1 MKKLNIHKLYQMK
14 LFLFFAISSIAA
26 CTSQK
31 VARTISFAVPEAGTI
46 INAGDS
52 VELRLHIP
60 EGNTVD
66 SIIYLLGEQVIGKSN
81 DNSAV
86 YFDTNGQR
94 LGSKLIMARAYQSG
108 EETESTTNI
117 VVVASSAPEAYGF
130 SVINSFPHDP
140 KAYTQGLEYQDGFL
154 YESTGEYGQSSLRKV
169 DLESGKVIQKI
180 DLPAKQFGEG
190 LTIVG
195 DKLIQLTWQENIG
208 IVYNKSTFEKIKEFP
223 YQDSKEGW
231 GLCFDGE
238 RLIKTDGSNRLYF
251 LDKDTY
257 QETGFIEVYND
268 KGPVDSLNELEMI
281 DGKLFAN
288 VYQTDKIVIIDPKT
302 GQVEAELN
310 LIGLLPQSHYKEN
323 QTNVLNGIAYDKQN
337 KRLFVTGKNWD
348 TLFEIKM
355 LTR

>member
-1 MKKLNIHKLYQMK
+1 MKPLNIHKLYLMK
-14 LFLFFAISSIAA
+14 LFLFFVISSIAA

-31 VARTISFAVPEAGTI
+31 AARIISFAVPEAGTI

-60 EGNTVD
+60 EGNKLD
-66 SIIYLLGEQVIGKSN
+66 SIVYLLGEQVIGKSN

-94 LGSKLIMARAYQSG
+94 LGSKLILARSYQNG

-130 SVINSFPHDP
+130 SVVNSFPHDP

-169 DLESGKVIQKI
+169 ELESGKVIQKI
-180 DLPAKQFGEG
+180 DLPDKQFGEG
-190 LTIVG
+190 LTIVE
-195 DKLIQLTWQENIG
+195 DKLIQLTWRENVG

-238 RLIKTDGSNRLYF
+238 KLIKTDGSNRLYF
-251 LDKDTY
+251 LDRDTY
-257 QETGFIEVYND
+257 QETGFVEVYND

-288 VYQTDKIVIIDPKT
+288 VYQTDKIIIIDPRT
-302 GQVEAELN
+302 GEVEGELN

-323 QTNVLNGIAYDKQN
+323 QTNVLNGIAYDRQN